1 MLRRLNETET
11 PPVAPTDSAFPSV
24 DQPFVL
30 EERPPGIR
38 FYAGRAS
45 WFHPYALL
53 QNMTYTA
60 DSLKLVFAD
69 IDVLIRGRGL
79 HELYRR
85 LADHRVACIVERG
98 QQLVSDTEDI
108 TCITR
113 IEHSTRLKK
122 KPPPEPSDADSEAG
136 PAA

>member
-1 MLRRLNETET
+1 MIRRLNESEA
-11 PPVAPTDSAFPSV
+11 PPVATTDSAFPAL

-30 EERPPGIR
+30 EERSPGVR
-38 FYAGRAS
+38 FYISRTS

-53 QNMTYTA
+53 QNMSYTA

-69 IDVLIRGRGL
+69 TDVVIRGRGL

-85 LADHRVACIVERG
+85 LAEHRVACVVEQG
-98 QQLVSDTEDI
+98 QHHAAADEAT
-108 TCITR
+108 TCISR

-122 KPPPEPSDADSEAG
+122 KTPASADAAPASEPDA
-136 PAA
+136 